1 LVGFQG
7 GWLFFQN
14 VLSEVMMGENA
25 KVSGA
30 NDSLL
35 NDVTHVTTAMPPT
48 RRPYN
53 NWITAFL
60 PFNFELIF

>member
-1 LVGFQG
+1 
-7 GWLFFQN
+7 
-14 VLSEVMMGENA
+14 MGENA